1 MRASVAVDI
10 VAGFL
15 GSGKTTLLRHVLS
28 HGLRG
33 RRVAVIMNEIG
44 EIGIDGQVITG
55 LEAIE
60 RMVELSNGCICCSI
74 DEYRFD
80 MAVQEIVETVRPDVI
95 LIEATGLADPVPLA
109 IRARNSGLGV
119 DAVITVVDA
128 VDIERLLAETVI
140 AASQVTAADFL
151 VLNKVDL
158 VSTDRVRQLE
168 KRLRRLNDRAVIV
181 RTVQGAAELPL
192 LFAPGVATYRRAAVA
207 GAEGAPPGPT
217 HEDGI
222 SAFVYRTPRR
232 LRQVGFERV
241 VARLPRD
248 VYRAKGIVRFAETEW
263 QCLFNYTCGRSET
276 SWIKLPH
283 VGTET
288 QLVIIGRDP
297 ESYRDRVLGRLA
309 RCEAAA

>member
-1 MRASVAVDI
+1 MQASVAVDI

-28 HGLRG
+28 HGLSG

-109 IRARNSGLGV
+109 ARARNSGLGI

-128 VDIERLLAETVI
+128 SNMERLLAETTV
-140 AASQVTAADFL
+140 AASQITAADFL

-158 VSTDRVRQLE
+158 ISAGEVLRLE
-168 KRLRRLNDRAVIV
+168 KRLRQLNDRAVIV
-181 RTVQGAAELPL
+181 RAVQGAAELPL
-192 LFAPGVATYRRAAVA
+192 LFAPGVAAYRRAAVA
-207 GAEGAPPGPT
+207 DVEAPPSGHL
-217 HEDGI
+217 HEDDI
-222 SAFVYRTPRR
+222 SAFMYRTPRR

-263 QCLFNYTCGRSET
+263 QCLFSYTCGRSEM
-276 SWIKLPH
+276 SWVKLPN

-297 ESYRDRVLGRLA
+297 DSYRDRVLGHLA
-309 RCEAAA
+309 RCEAPS